1 MQASVWVG
9 VMCNVTAPIRFVA
22 SIFRWSCDQI
32 LQFAPHY
39 RPFQVHADEIMCF
52 RTAFPLI
59 PPQLCYPTN
68 SLLQQAQ
75 K

>member
-1 MQASVWVG
+1 MQARVWVG

-32 LQFAPHY
+32 LQFAPALSPVSCAC
-39 RPFQVHADEIMCF
+39 RRNNV
-52 RTAFPLI
+52 FPYSFSIDPAAIVL
-59 PPQLCYPTN
+59 PD
-68 SLLQQAQ
+68 